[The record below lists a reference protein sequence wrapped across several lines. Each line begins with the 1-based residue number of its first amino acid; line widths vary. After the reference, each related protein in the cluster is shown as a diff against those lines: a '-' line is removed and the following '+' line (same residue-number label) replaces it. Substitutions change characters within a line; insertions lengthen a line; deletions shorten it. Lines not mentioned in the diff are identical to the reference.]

1 MIILWKKGDV
11 MRYLI
16 TAEDRKKTGSSEFIE
31 FQRGKYDG
39 ECWHIDSMYIAEE
52 VFYDLKLRR
61 FFSSVLSQ
69 FDYYGLTQVNAD
81 EFEKLKEAAPD
92 FSNEAAEC
100 MQELEAW
107 IDGNDSEDVI
117 FTICGM

>member
-1 MIILWKKGDV
+1 

-16 TAEDRKKTGSSEFIE
+16 TEEDRKRTGSSEFIE

-39 ECWHIDSMYIAEE
+39 QCWHIDSVYIAEE
-52 VFYDLKLRR
+52 MFYEMKLRR
-61 FFSSVLSQ
+61 FFSSVLPQ

-81 EFEKLKEAAPD
+81 EFDELKKAAPG

-100 MQELEAW
+100 MQELADWIGEA
-107 IDGNDSEDVI
+107 GSEDVV

>member
-1 MIILWKKGDV
+1 

-16 TAEDRKKTGSSEFIE
+16 TEEDRKKTGSSEFIE

-52 VFYDLKLRR
+52 TFYELKLRR
-61 FFSSVLSQ
+61 FFSSVLPQ
-69 FDYYGLTQVNAD
+69 FDYYGLTQVNAS
-81 EFEKLKEAAPD
+81 EFADLKKEAPQ

-100 MQELEAW
+100 MAELYTW
-107 IDGNDSEDVI
+107 IGDGKNDDVV

>member
-1 MIILWKKGDV
+1 

-16 TAEDRKKTGSSEFIE
+16 TEEDRKRTGSSEFIE

-39 ECWHIDSMYIAEE
+39 QCWHIDSVYIAEE
-52 VFYDLKLRR
+52 TFYDLKLRR
-61 FFSSVLSQ
+61 FFSSVLPQ

-81 EFEKLKEAAPD
+81 EFKKLKKAAPG
-92 FSNEAAEC
+92 FSNEAAEY
-100 MQELEAW
+100 MQELAGW
-107 IDGNDSEDVI
+107 IGDGESSDVV

>member
-1 MIILWKKGDV
+1 

-16 TAEDRKKTGSSEFIE
+16 TEEDRKKTGSSEFIE

-52 VFYDLKLRR
+52 TFYELKFRR
-61 FFSSVLSQ
+61 FFSSVLPQ
-69 FDYYGLTQVNAD
+69 FDYYGLTQVNAS
-81 EFEKLKEAAPD
+81 EFADLKKEAPQ
-92 FSNEAAEC
+92 FSNEAVEC
-100 MQELEAW
+100 MAELDAW
-107 IDGNDSEDVI
+107 IGDGKNDDVV

>member
-1 MIILWKKGDV
+1 MG
-11 MRYLI
+11 YLI
-16 TAEDRKKTGSSEFIE
+16 TEADRKKTGSSEFIE

-52 VFYDLKLRR
+52 TFYDLKLRR
-61 FFSSVLSQ
+61 FFSSVLPQ

-81 EFEKLKEAAPD
+81 EFEELKKAAPG

-100 MQELEAW
+100 IQELENW
-107 IDGNDSEDVI
+107 IGKEMQDDVV